1 MAVGL
6 MGVLLLAFFLLVA
19 TFTIGWLPTQYLSRG
34 VAGPDQY
41 IAILSRFGVGMLLG
55 TSFTLVIPEGVDA
68 CLQHNGNVG
77 INLLIGFMV
86 VYMLDRV
93 VQMVMGASTGYEVL
107 HDGTLELESFKDL
120 VRNPKR
126 VFLAVLKNN
135 VVFALVI
142 HGLSDGIALG
152 TTTNNESL
160 LIVVLIAIIIHKIPA
175 VLSLTSIM
183 MSKQR
188 LPRWEVLSNLFVFAL
203 STPLGYVVVSV
214 FNLRHS
220 EAMDWIGGN
229 LLLTS
234 GGSLLYASF
243 TAFTGGD
250 SHDHMQL
257 EDTVEAGYLRE
268 GSAFVLVDANQTPAS
283 EDNDTHKN
291 NKIDACAKN
300 VTVMT
305 PPPQTSRMAAEI
317 SPPRELMYVLLGV
330 AVPTLISFVISD

>member
-1 MAVGL
+1 MVIGL
-6 MGVLLLAFFLLVA
+6 VGVLVLAFFLLVA

-34 VAGPDQY
+34 VASTNRWIG
-41 IAILSRFGVGMLLG
+41 ILSRFGVGMLLG

-93 VQMVMGASTGYEVL
+93 VQMVMGASIGVEVL
-107 HDGTLELESFKDL
+107 PDGNRELESFKDVL
-120 VRNPKR
+120 RNPKR
-126 VFLAVLKNN
+126 VVLAVLKNN

-183 MSKQR
+183 ISKQR
-188 LPRWEVLSNLFVFAL
+188 LPRWEVLSNLFVFAS
-203 STPLGYVVVSV
+203 STPLGYIVVSV
-214 FNLRHS
+214 FNLKHS

-229 LLLTS
+229 LLLMS

-250 SHDHMQL
+250 SHDMQL
-257 EDTVEAGYLRE
+257 EETVEGGYLRE
-268 GSAFVLVDANQTPAS
+268 GSAFVLVDANQPPV
-283 EDNDTHKN
+283 NDT
-291 NKIDACAKN
+291 CAKN

-305 PPPQTSRMAAEI
+305 PSTSKMAPEMSPPQ
-317 SPPRELMYVLLGV
+317 ELMYVLLGV